1 MAQNRSM
8 ASYANIIKELKV
20 VSAIWFG
27 GKNIGK
33 FSLQTLVNHYKKN
46 RKNNFLKLLTY
57 INSALITGPIF
68 ENYLSY

>member
-1 MAQNRSM
+1 MVSN
-8 ASYANIIKELKV
+8 ANIIKELKV
-20 VSAIWFG
+20 VSATWFG
-27 GKNIGK
+27 GKTIVK